1 MRSQEEVVLAG
12 LKFAMQYK
20 DDHELLMLLSVSR
33 VLNDKHILATSGLCN
48 VEAGSQGP
56 TRAGQAVYQ

>member
-1 MRSQEEVVLAG
+1 MRSHVVLTG
-12 LKFAMQYK
+12 LKFAMEYK

-33 VLNDKHILATSGLCN
+33 VLNDKHIPATSGLCN
-48 VEAGSQGP
+48 VEAGSQGT

>member
-1 MRSQEEVVLAG
+1 MRSHVVLAG

-33 VLNDKHILATSGLCN
+33 VLNDKHIPATSDLCN

-56 TRAGQAVYQ
+56 MRAGQAVYQ